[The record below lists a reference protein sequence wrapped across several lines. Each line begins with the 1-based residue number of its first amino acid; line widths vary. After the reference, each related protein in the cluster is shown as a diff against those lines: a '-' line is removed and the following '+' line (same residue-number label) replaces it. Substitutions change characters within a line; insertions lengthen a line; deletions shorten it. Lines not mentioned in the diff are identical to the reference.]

1 MRLHRI
7 FGLILIVL
15 GAACLLGAVIALFT
29 PWGDSYLAIRLGIPG
44 AMLAPL
50 AGLACLIFGVS
61 YWITPD
67 VHKHVGRAVLAVGR
81 HVRARMNPSSRA

>member
-1 MRLHRI
+1 MRWHRVV
-7 FGLILIVL
+7 GLSLIVL
-15 GAACLLGAVIALFT
+15 GLACLAGVTVAMFT
-29 PWGDSYLAIRLGIPG
+29 PWGDSNIAIRLGIPG

-50 AGLACLIFGVS
+50 IGLACLLFGAS

-81 HVRARMNPSSRA
+81 RIREGKRSRPA